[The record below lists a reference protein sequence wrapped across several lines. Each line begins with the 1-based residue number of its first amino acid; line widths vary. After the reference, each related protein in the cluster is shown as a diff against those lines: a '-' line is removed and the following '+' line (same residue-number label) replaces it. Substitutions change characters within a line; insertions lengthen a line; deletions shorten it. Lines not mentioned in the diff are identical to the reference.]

1 MGKPGVSAK
10 VQLDDRPD
18 TLNQHIADVVRADL
32 VKHPVVEDTAS
43 DIDFGN
49 LLTAR
54 SPRQWPEISAL
65 GHDGS

>member
-1 MGKPGVSAK
+1 MGKPGVPAK

-18 TLNQHIADVVRADL
+18 ALNQHIADVVRANL
-32 VKHPVVEDTAS
+32 VKYPVVEDTAPAV
-43 DIDFGN
+43 DFGY

-54 SPRQWPEISAL
+54 SPRQGPQIGAL